1 MAYRFKKFKVYQ
13 DAKVLHLNI
22 TEEINKF
29 PLKYFYLADQI
40 KRSSLS
46 ILLNIAEGSS
56 RQSDKEFNRYIS
68 ISLGSVDETAA
79 CLDIALCLNLISSD
93 KHKILEE
100 KCLSISNQLGGFSKL
115 LKNQIKTK
123 VRSY

>member
-79 CLDIALCLNLISSD
+79 CLDMALSLNLISPD